1 MAQLNIW
8 KKYVEKNANNWHKLN
23 ELKNA
28 VFNRFQ
34 KAREILTN
42 S

>member
-1 MAQLNIW
+1 
-8 KKYVEKNANNWHKLN
+8 LN

-42 S
+42 SWSRFEKVGNTGVPINLFTI